1 MNYLT
6 IDELKK
12 QCIIDLDFTED
23 DDYLAALGDTAEALV
38 TSLENTDIQKLELID
53 IATI

>member
-38 TSLENTDIQKLELID
+38 EQQID
-53 IATI
+53 SS